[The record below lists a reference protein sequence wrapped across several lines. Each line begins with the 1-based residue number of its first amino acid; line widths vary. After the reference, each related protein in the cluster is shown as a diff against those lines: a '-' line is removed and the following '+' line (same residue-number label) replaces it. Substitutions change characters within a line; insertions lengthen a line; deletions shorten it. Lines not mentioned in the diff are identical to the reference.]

1 MATESKR
8 FKYEPIPGVVELSR
22 EEIAQTWMKRLPA
35 NMEHFY
41 ADLPSKDEAAQK
53 RWFDAVKTHPF
64 ELDRQAQLER
74 FDGVLDLHGV
84 SQEDLDLRKRELLID
99 AIEHHARPLAEAL
112 GTPAE
117 TLMLSVIE
125 AAKSMRVTTVHDM
138 RSQVHEM
145 LIDAARTAGDAE
157 KALAQKVAEAVVPEV
172 VMYIMLVHEE
182 KRRGQAQD
190 FGAFGP
196 EQIDWMRENPN
207 LIRMQTRMVDP
218 ELATITE
225 VSDKTVFPPKEATYV
240 LKWLREV
247 GDEYTPEAMRDA
259 MQKTFPKEAFSD
271 VQKRAAL
278 ERVLQLLEG
287 YPQSMLVPQDAG
299 FEPELESDGRAKRL
313 FIQLRKAIRE
323 DAEIIP
329 KLPSRGLEYTRE
341 QDRQA
346 NDYNHDMD
354 AYTKHT
360 LPKTMGEVVKEYDV
374 FLNASDMEQTSASAF
389 RIAYRL
395 SERYLELSGI
405 EDTSDGQPE
414 LPHPAQV
421 GPFVATA
428 SRRVL
433 SFLES
438 AYRTKN
444 RNSNHLSTFLAAIT
458 DDVTQVLE
466 ARIRQ
471 ACFAKEVAVANKAI
485 ATREVGEA
493 DMPTR
498 QREIDRMRLELAI
511 IARKLARYRE
521 GDPNA

>member
-41 ADLPSKDEAAQK
+41 AELPSKDEASRK
-53 RWFDAVKTHPF
+53 RWLDAVKTHPF
-64 ELDRQAQLER
+64 ELDRPAQLER
-74 FDGVLDLHGV
+74 FDGVLDLHDV

-117 TLMLSVIE
+117 TMMLSIIE

-145 LIDAARTAGDAE
+145 LIDAARTAGDSE
-157 KALAQKVAEAVVPEV
+157 KVLAQKVGEAVVPEV

-182 KRRGQAQD
+182 KRRGQSQD

-225 VSDKTVFPPKEATYV
+225 VSDKTVFPPKESTYV
-240 LKWLREV
+240 LRWLREV
-247 GDEYTPEAMRDA
+247 GDAYTPEAMRDA
-259 MQKTFPKEAFSD
+259 MQKTFPKEAFTD

-299 FEPELESDGRAKRL
+299 FEPELEAEGRAKRL

-329 KLPSRGLEYTRE
+329 KLQPRALEYTRE
-341 QDRQA
+341 QDRSA
-346 NDYNHDMD
+346 TDYNHDMSV
-354 AYTKHT
+354 YTKQT
-360 LPKTMGEVVKEYDV
+360 LPKTMGKVVKEYDV
-374 FLNASDMEQTSASAF
+374 FLNAEDLEKTSSSAF
-389 RIAYRL
+389 RLAYQL
-395 SERYLELSGI
+395 SDRYLELAGI
-405 EDTSDGQPE
+405 EEDGDGKPVLPE
-414 LPHPAQV
+414 PSQV
-421 GPFVATA
+421 APFVTTA
-428 SRRVL
+428 VRRVL

-444 RNSNHLSTFLAAIT
+444 RNSKHLSSFLSAVT

-471 ACFAKEVAVANKAI
+471 ACLAKAVAVANKAI

-493 DMPTR
+493 DLPQQ

-521 GDPNA
+521 GNPNA